1 MQQVLCGAAVRR
13 DVVADCFEPGD
24 IAHSDGHNAAT
35 AAYKQTA
42 HRRVT
47 HRLAESFQ
55 RWCARLAQRGA
66 HTFERDVQTLFA
78 EGLEQIA
85 LRQKF
90 LGQRRGGRL
99 GLHDDA
105 RNSPAAGFF
114 DRLNAVDAARD
125 LLAVAVQRVATP

>member
-78 EGLEQIA
+78 EGLEQIVECTKLECGYGV
-85 LRQKF
+85 LRVRGREYNERLVCYARQH
-90 LGQRRGGRL
+90 LG
-99 GLHDDA
+99 A
-105 RNSPAAGFF
+105 RQSRHL
-114 DRLNAVDAARD
+114 DVEK
-125 LLAVAVQRVATP
+125 